1 MVKTGIG
8 FRGGAAR
15 QRCKVN
21 PIAEP
26 WKVCGNRAAIERT
39 NWTVKRWQEV
49 VSTSARK
56 REEKVEGVRRWKKRV
71 GAKWRFDCLYIAS
84 RIIGISAWI
93 FYRFKKAF
101 FLKYDFL
108 SFVIKEKRR
117 FWQSF
122 SFLLWNTF
130 VCVFVVFPWIIWN
143 QNTQQKKRGRHD
155 ADSRFKWDRNSRFF
169 ESSVYFF
176 KKKKKGLT
184 KQHVPGSSCYAFF
197 SWIQKLLIFFFTA
210 TLRFFLEFYLFV
222 DACFLFCFSSSLYGP
237 PFF

>member
-108 SFVIKEKRR
+108 SFVIKEKRL
-117 FWQSF
+117 FWAELFFFIMKYVCMCFCCF
-122 SFLLWNTF
+122 SLNYLESEHT
-130 VCVFVVFPWIIWN
+130 
-143 QNTQQKKRGRHD
+143 TKKKRPTRCG
-155 ADSRFKWDRNSRFF
+155 
-169 ESSVYFF
+169 
-176 KKKKKGLT
+176 
-184 KQHVPGSSCYAFF
+184 
-197 SWIQKLLIFFFTA
+197 FT
-210 TLRFFLEFYLFV
+210 V
-222 DACFLFCFSSSLYGP
+222 
-237 PFF
+237 